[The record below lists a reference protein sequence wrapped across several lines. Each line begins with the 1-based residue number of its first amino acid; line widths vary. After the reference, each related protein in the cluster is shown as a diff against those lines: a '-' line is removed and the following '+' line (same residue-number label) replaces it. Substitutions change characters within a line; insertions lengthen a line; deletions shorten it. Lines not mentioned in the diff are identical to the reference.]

1 MSEHNH
7 VVSKDGSVVMQRV
20 DEALDRIGPGQKEA
34 ILENFQSF
42 QTYLGKRIQLALKIG
57 LNEEQLAMAAEK
69 VADYLA
75 KHEEPRNSEEKLL
88 LELWRVGSKEE
99 RHQLAHML
107 VKLAQ
112 ELK

>member
-7 VVSKDGSVVMQRV
+7 VVSKDGSIAMQKV
-20 DEALDRIGPGQKEA
+20 DEALDRIGSEQKEA
-34 ILENFQSF
+34 ILEHFNSF
-42 QTYLGKRIQLALKIG
+42 QTYLGKRIQLAQRIG
-57 LNEEQLAMAAEK
+57 MNEEQLALAAEK

-88 LELWRVGSKEE
+88 SELWRVGNKEE
-99 RHQLAHML
+99 RHKLAHML

>member
-7 VVSKDGSVVMQRV
+7 VVSKDGSVAMQKV
-20 DEALDRIGPGQKEA
+20 DEALDRIAPGQKEE
-34 ILENFQSF
+34 ILEHFQTF
-42 QTYLGKRIQLALKIG
+42 QTYLGKRIQLAQKIG
-57 LNEEQLAMAAEK
+57 MNEEQLAITAEK

-88 LELWRVGSKEE
+88 LELWRVGTQEE
-99 RHQLAHML
+99 RHKLAHML

-112 ELK
+112 EWK

>member
-7 VVSKDGSVVMQRV
+7 VISKDGSVAMQKV
-20 DEALDRIGPGQKEA
+20 YEALYRIGPDQKEA
-34 ILENFQSF
+34 ILEHFQSF
-42 QTYLGKRIQLALKIG
+42 QQYLGKRIHLAQKIG
-57 LNEEQLAMAAEK
+57 LSEETLAIAAEK

-88 LELWRVGSKEE
+88 SELWRVGNKEE
-99 RHQLAHML
+99 RHKLAHML

-112 ELK
+112 ETK